1 PDAVVQYLNAQM
13 RKVLEQ
19 PDMARRLLELG
30 GEPQSSSSEEMNRF
44 VATELRK
51 WRQVIDTRK
60 IERQ

>member
-1 PDAVVQYLNAQM
+1 MVQYLNAQM

-30 GEPQSSSSEEMNRF
+30 GEPQSSSAEEMNRF
-44 VATELRK
+44 VAAELRK